1 MVQETHTGKSV
12 EVVGKD
18 EKVDL
23 RKHKKRITT
32 FEEKTYINEMRK
44 KYQDDDLRTKMLRI
58 SKKLKEEGKI
68 YGSG

>member
-1 MVQETHTGKSV
+1 MVQAAYSKESNETSGQN
-12 EVVGKD
+12 

-32 FEEKTYINEMRK
+32 YEEKQFILETRK
-44 KYQDDDLRTKMLRI
+44 KYSDNDLRSKMAKI

>member
-1 MVQETHTGKSV
+1 MVQETYTGKSV
-12 EVVGKD
+12 EIVGKD

>member
-1 MVQETHTGKSV
+1 MVQETYSKKSN
-12 EVVGKD
+12 ETSGQN

-32 FEEKTYINEMRK
+32 YEEKQFILETRK
-44 KYQDDDLRTKMLRI
+44 KYSDDDLRSKMANI
-58 SKKLKEEGKI
+58 SKKLKQEGKI

>member
-1 MVQETHTGKSV
+1 MVQETHTGKGI
-12 EVVGKD
+12 ETVGKD

>member
-1 MVQETHTGKSV
+1 
-12 EVVGKD
+12 
-18 EKVDL
+18 
-23 RKHKKRITT
+23 
-32 FEEKTYINEMRK
+32 MRK